1 MAVRPLDLQVN
12 MNTLLETSRD
22 QGVRQTLA
30 AQEQRSHDNQAVE
43 DAKTREKMVN
53 KTPKPEEQEELE
65 DKEKH
70 FGNKT
75 EPELEREFS
84 EKERKR
90 KKEGQPQE
98 EKEAS
103 GPERQEPKDDGHVDY
118 LA

>member
-1 MAVRPLDLQVN
+1 MPVRPLDLQVN
-12 MNTLLETSRD
+12 INTLLETSRE
-22 QGVRQTLA
+22 QSVRQTLA
-30 AQEQRSHDNQAVE
+30 AQEQRTLDNQAVE
-43 DAKTREKMVN
+43 DAKNREKMVN
-53 KTPKPEEQEELE
+53 KTPKPEEQSELE

-90 KKEGQPQE
+90 KGDLHPGE
-98 EKEAS
+98 EQKPA
-103 GPERQEPKDDGHVDY
+103 DDGHVDY